1 MENQSTESKDSE
13 QPNFNPNSQEELLWQ
28 ERIADS
34 FEGLAVELS
43 HCLSLHSVS
52 RYRDIQWK
60 TALRIAYVTSFLAIS
75 MGIIL
80 KATGWHHSLLPL
92 HPTVAFVPIFGPI
105 EESGQASANALVPVI
120 RQACSEKSVEIL
132 VLHINSPGGSAS
144 EAERINAAITQC
156 KQQTGTNSKK
166 VYAVLDGM
174 AASAAYLIAMKADRI
189 YAGKYTVVG
198 SIGAIIRY
206 TDISDLASR
215 WGIHER
221 NFKTSPLKGGSSMLS
236 GSSPQADAANQALV
250 DDMGQVF
257 LKEVLNDRKG
267 KLNIDTAQ
275 LYSGKVWTGEQA
287 LDFGLIDAIGT
298 RESLEEKEFKDYS
311 VRDFVTEADQNTP
324 LHWREL
330 IESALLKVAEPT
342 IR

>member
-1 MENQSTESKDSE
+1 MLRVAAVT
-13 QPNFNPNSQEELLWQ
+13 
-28 ERIADS
+28 
-34 FEGLAVELS
+34 GL
-43 HCLSLHSVS
+43 
-52 RYRDIQWK
+52 
-60 TALRIAYVTSFLAIS
+60 LAIS
-75 MGIIL
+75 VFVVL
-80 KATGWHHSLLPL
+80 KSTSWLQMLLPSQ
-92 HPTVAFVPIFGPI
+92 PTVAFVPIYGSI
-105 EESGQASANALVPVI
+105 EESGPASAKALVPVI
-120 RQACSEKSVEIL
+120 RRACTDDSVEIV
-132 VLHINSPGGSAS
+132 VLQINSPGGSAS

-156 KQQTGTNSKK
+156 KQQTGTHSKK

-221 NFKTSPLKGGSSMLS
+221 NFKTSPLKGGTSMLS

-250 DDMGQVF
+250 DDLGQVF

-267 KLNIDTAQ
+267 KLKIDIAQ

-287 LDFGLIDAIGT
+287 LAFGLVDAIGT
-298 RESLEEKEFKDYS
+298 RESLEEMEFKTYS
-311 VRDFVTEADQNTP
+311 VREFVTGTEQNTP